1 LLSGDFSYGYSTG
14 ILDGES
20 GMKSSS
26 KFDLGIAYPPHTEK
40 KLAFVKKAL
49 K

>member
-1 LLSGDFSYGYSTG
+1 
-14 ILDGES
+14 
-20 GMKSSS
+20 MKSST
-26 KFDLGIAYPPHTEK
+26 KIDLGIAYPPYTEK